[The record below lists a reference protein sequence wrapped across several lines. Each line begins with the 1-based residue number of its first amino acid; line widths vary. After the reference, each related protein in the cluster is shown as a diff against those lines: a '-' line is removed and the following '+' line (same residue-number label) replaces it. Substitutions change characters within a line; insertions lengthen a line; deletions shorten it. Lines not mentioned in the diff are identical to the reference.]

1 LWRFIAGLA
10 AAAVTAVTTAGGDG
24 TPTVMPLVAGA
35 VGNAIA
41 TLTGVCLRERPFSP
55 DRVRAALGA

>member
-24 TPTVMPLVAGA
+24 TPTVMPPVAGA
-35 VGNAIA
+35 VGNAA
-41 TLTGVCLRERPFSP
+41 LTGVCLRELPFSP
-55 DRVRAALGA
+55 DRVRAALAA